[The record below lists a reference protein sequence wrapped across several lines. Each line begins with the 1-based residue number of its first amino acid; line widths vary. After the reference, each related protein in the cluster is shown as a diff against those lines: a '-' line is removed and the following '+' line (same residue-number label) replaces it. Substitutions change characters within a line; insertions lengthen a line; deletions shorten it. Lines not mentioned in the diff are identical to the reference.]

1 MQYRSPLG
9 NRLIDAHGLL
19 EVQGQWQRCI
29 SHSMRHLPLSLHDAL
44 FTTSAKEQ
52 RLPGRFHVERQLCN
66 VANSRMALKSK
77 TVSMLGKLAN
87 YFLGG
92 DISGA
97 QDAREESNNETPESL
112 PVMSRLSQ
120 VEVEGD
126 GWILIDRIV
135 EGAATLE
142 ESWYVTP
149 PACFTRAGPVNVETS
164 PLENLLIEHPSMSVY
179 RATAFLVAPDTPP
192 PTPDAPE
199 DRDAEDVVLP
209 PVVSGAQAAAS
220 AEHTQVTSPV
230 NDREVRRPS
239 IHDGRPTVSRAR
251 TEKRT
256 DQSRSAQKVLEKR
269 STQSWKRGR
278 LERSNKLTEVFS
290 VKGRRPRRQD
300 RLRVQNSGANN
311 NRKC

>member
-1 MQYRSPLG
+1 
-9 NRLIDAHGLL
+9 
-19 EVQGQWQRCI
+19 
-29 SHSMRHLPLSLHDAL
+29 
-44 FTTSAKEQ
+44 
-52 RLPGRFHVERQLCN
+52 
-66 VANSRMALKSK
+66 
-77 TVSMLGKLAN
+77 MLGRLVN
-87 YFLGG
+87 YFVGG
-92 DISGA
+92 VISGA
-97 QDAREESNNETPESL
+97 QDAQEESNNEVA
-112 PVMSRLSQ
+112 VMPRLSQ

-135 EGAATLE
+135 EGATTLE

-179 RATAFLVAPDTPP
+179 RATAFPIAPDTPP

-199 DRDAEDVVLP
+199 DRDAEEDVLP
-209 PVVSGAQAAAS
+209 SVVSGAQAALS
-220 AEHTQVTSPV
+220 AERSQLTRPV
-230 NDREVRRPS
+230 NNREVRRPS
-239 IHDGRPTVSRAR
+239 IRDGRPTVSRAR

-256 DQSRSAQKVLEKR
+256 AQSRSAQKVLEKR
-269 STQSWKRGR
+269 STQSWKRGH